1 VRPLVF
7 HDWRAVAA
15 TVTTLGACAIVMRTV
30 WKTRPRIAASG
41 ADRRHLGRY
50 TRGLAVVHVLAL
62 GAPLV
67 APGLTLPGSPWA
79 LLAAGLVLYVLGQ
92 ALRGWAIATLG
103 DWFQGALV
111 VQAGQRVVESGPYRL
126 VRHPAYAGGI
136 LRAAGLGLVL
146 DNWLSLAL
154 VVAGMTAFVAVRIR
168 REESILANGL
178 EPYAAYRRRTARLVP
193 GIW

>member
-1 VRPLVF
+1 M
-7 HDWRAVAA
+7 RAVW
-15 TVTTLGACAIVMRTV
+15 RS
-30 WKTRPRIAASG
+30 RPRIAASG

-50 TRGLAVVHVLAL
+50 TRGLAAVHLLAL

-67 APGLTLPGSPWA
+67 APGLTLPGPPWP
-79 LLAAGLVLYVLGQ
+79 LLAAGLALYVVGQ

-111 VQAGQRVVESGPYRL
+111 VQAGQRVVQSGPYRL

-136 LRAAGLGLVL
+136 LRAAGTGLVL

-154 VVAGMTAFVAVRIR
+154 LIVGMTAFVAVRIR
-168 REESILANGL
+168 REESVLVNGL
-178 EPYAAYRRRTARLVP
+178 EPYSAYRRKTARLLP

>member
-15 TVTTLGACAIVMRTV
+15 TVTTLGACAIVLRAV
-30 WKTRPRIAASG
+30 WRSRPRIAASG

-50 TRGLAVVHVLAL
+50 TRGLTAVHLLAL
-62 GAPLV
+62 GAPFV
-67 APGLTLPGSPWA
+67 AARLTLPGPPWP
-79 LLAAGLVLYVLGQ
+79 LLVAGLALYILGQ
-92 ALRGWAIATLG
+92 ALRGWAIASLG

-111 VQAGQRVVESGPYRL
+111 VQEGQRVVESGPYRV

-136 LRAAGLGLVL
+136 LRAAGTGLVL

-154 VVAGMTAFVAVRIR
+154 LLVGMTAFVAVRIR
-168 REESILANGL
+168 REESVLVAGL
-178 EPYAAYRRRTARLVP
+178 EPYSAYRGRTARLLP

>member
-30 WKTRPRIAASG
+30 WKSRPRIAASG

-50 TRGLAVVHVLAL
+50 TRGLAVVHVLAF

-67 APGLTLPGSPWA
+67 APGLTLPGSRWA

-168 REESILANGL
+168 REESILVNGL

>member
-1 VRPLVF
+1 M
-7 HDWRAVAA
+7 
-15 TVTTLGACAIVMRTV
+15 TTLGACAIVMRAV
-30 WKTRPRIAASG
+30 WRSRPRLAATG
-41 ADRRHLGRY
+41 ADRRHLARY
-50 TRGLAVVHVLAL
+50 TRGLTAVHLLAL

-67 APGLTLPGSPWA
+67 ASGLTLPGPPWP
-79 LLAAGLVLYVLGQ
+79 LLTGGLVLYVLGQ

-136 LRAAGLGLVL
+136 LRAAGTGVVL
-146 DNWLSLAL
+146 DNWMSLTL
-154 VVAGMTAFVAVRIR
+154 LVAGMVAFVAVRIR
-168 REESILANGL
+168 REESVLVAGL
-178 EPYAAYRRRTARLVP
+178 EPYAAYRRKAARLLP